1 MEKKIERETRLKA
14 DQKKMIKNEVEREGG
29 GGEGEFEKEEVKKKK
44 CCDPRPKKVLRE
56 DCAEVEEGKMKR
68 TKGGVSE

>member
-44 CCDPRPKKVLRE
+44 ML
-56 DCAEVEEGKMKR
+56 
-68 TKGGVSE
+68 